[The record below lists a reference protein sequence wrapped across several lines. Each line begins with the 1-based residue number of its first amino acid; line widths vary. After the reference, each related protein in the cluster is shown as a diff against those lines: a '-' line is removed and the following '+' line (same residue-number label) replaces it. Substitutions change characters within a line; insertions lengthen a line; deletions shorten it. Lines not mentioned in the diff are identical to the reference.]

1 MMKQWKKKKKFTIF
15 SYRKSKTINVTVD
28 LNIWLSLKML
38 SLPFNY
44 NVFINCVQVELNI
57 SVSFNKRKS
66 FLLLFIITAALLRL
80 RWHHRFIKSEK
91 KQYGENER
99 IRTAT
104 TEVRK
109 ERTSLIMTRLK
120 HRSVQRRDE
129 GFHLSLV
136 AVADMWYT
144 WLTWSEDQWE
154 CHLLWPTAHTLGH
167 SYFVLHI
174 FEHKNEQ
181 KFFSSMKS

>member
-1 MMKQWKKKKKFTIF
+1 
-15 SYRKSKTINVTVD
+15 
-28 LNIWLSLKML
+28 ML
-38 SLPFNY
+38 FLPFNY

-66 FLLLFIITAALLRL
+66 FLLLFIITAALPRL

-91 KQYGENER
+91 KKQYGENER
-99 IRTAT
+99 MRTAT

-109 ERTSLIMTRLK
+109 EHTSLIMTRLK